1 MRGEHSGRREP
12 VEYPSVSGCETYL
25 CLKCEDRFISKVS
38 LEEHIKE
45 EHRKK
50 EVRCIICG
58 FKFKSTFVLNEHIHK
73 EHPLPRR
80 VQNFGNFRIH
90 DGEVEFSDSEDDED
104 KDYERHRAEETE
116 VSGSDDDEGTEDEE
130 EDDYVM
136 QRQNAEDEKRV
147 EEEAEDEEIGQEQAE
162 GSENAKD
169 DEQDEEESSKE
180 NETVEENDRDS
191 EVKTTGTKT
200 GRFPCNE
207 CDSVFS
213 FPYPLKLHIKNNH
226 VGKLKCDECNFR
238 SNILR
243 KLEDHEREM
252 HGPVDGKGG
261 WKNSFWEAFCQ
272 SCLFYG
278 CGTMFLATGPILITL
293 DMWTS

>member
-50 EVRCIICG
+50 EVRCVICG

-90 DGEVEFSDSEDDED
+90 NGEVEFSDSEDDED

-130 EDDYVM
+130 EGDYEM
-136 QRQNAEDEKRV
+136 QRHKETEDAEDEEGV
-147 EEEAEDEEIGQEQAE
+147 EEEAEDEEIGQEKAE
-162 GSENAKD
+162 GGEMQKMMNRMKKSPQRKTRQLKRMTGIQKLRRMELQVLG
-169 DEQDEEESSKE
+169 EQVQEGLKQRPGSR
-180 NETVEENDRDS
+180 V
-191 EVKTTGTKT
+191 VQW
-200 GRFPCNE
+200 
-207 CDSVFS
+207 SVMMM
-213 FPYPLKLHIKNNH
+213 I
-226 VGKLKCDECNFR
+226 
-238 SNILR
+238 
-243 KLEDHEREM
+243 RE
-252 HGPVDGKGG
+252 
-261 WKNSFWEAFCQ
+261 
-272 SCLFYG
+272 
-278 CGTMFLATGPILITL
+278 
-293 DMWTS
+293 

>member
-104 KDYERHRAEETE
+104 KDYEMHRAEDDYEMQRHKETE
-116 VSGSDDDEGTEDEE
+116 DAEDEE
-130 EDDYVM
+130 G
-136 QRQNAEDEKRV
+136 V
-147 EEEAEDEEIGQEQAE
+147 EEEAEDEEIGQEKAE
-162 GSENAKD
+162 GGEMQKMMNRMKKSP
-169 DEQDEEESSKE
+169 Q
-180 NETVEENDRDS
+180 R
-191 EVKTTGTKT
+191 KTRQLKRMTGIQ
-200 GRFPCNE
+200 
-207 CDSVFS
+207 
-213 FPYPLKLHIKNNH
+213 KLRRMEPRQEDFRVMSATLYSASHIH
-226 VGKLKCDECNFR
+226 
-238 SNILR
+238 
-243 KLEDHEREM
+243 
-252 HGPVDGKGG
+252 
-261 WKNSFWEAFCQ
+261 
-272 SCLFYG
+272 
-278 CGTMFLATGPILITL
+278 
-293 DMWTS
+293 

>member
-1 MRGEHSGRREP
+1 MIVNEVKDQLVKGEEAAPTSDQTTTLQRGVCPTASNVETFSCEKCDDEFIFKEALEEHMRGEHSGRCEP

-104 KDYERHRAEETE
+104 KDYEMHRAEETE

-130 EDDYVM
+130 EDDYEM
-136 QRQNAEDEKRV
+136 QRHKETEDAEDEEGV
-147 EEEAEDEEIGQEQAE
+147 EEEAEDEEIGQEKAE
-162 GSENAKD
+162 GGEMQKMMNRMKKSP
-169 DEQDEEESSKE
+169 Q
-180 NETVEENDRDS
+180 R
-191 EVKTTGTKT
+191 KTRQLKRMTGIQ
-200 GRFPCNE
+200 
-207 CDSVFS
+207 
-213 FPYPLKLHIKNNH
+213 KLRRMEPRQEDFRVMSATLYSASHIH
-226 VGKLKCDECNFR
+226 
-238 SNILR
+238 
-243 KLEDHEREM
+243 
-252 HGPVDGKGG
+252 
-261 WKNSFWEAFCQ
+261 
-272 SCLFYG
+272 
-278 CGTMFLATGPILITL
+278 
-293 DMWTS
+293 